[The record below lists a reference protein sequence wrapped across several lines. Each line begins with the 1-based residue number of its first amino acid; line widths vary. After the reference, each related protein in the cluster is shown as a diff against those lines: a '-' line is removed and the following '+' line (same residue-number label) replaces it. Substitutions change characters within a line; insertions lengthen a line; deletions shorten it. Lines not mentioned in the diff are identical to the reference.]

1 MKPHEG
7 TAVTPDTRVDIDSS
21 PKPDLLIQVAPGS
34 INIKRC
40 FWELQWRNRL
50 ARGTY
55 TAVHAEQCRGCEFE
69 PHLEHDPFGARL
81 YCYFIFVSEG
91 VTLPLVSSL
100 SVSATA
106 ENSSQ

>member
-55 TAVHAEQCRGCEFE
+55 MSVLGVSDAE
-69 PHLEHDPFGARL
+69 
-81 YCYFIFVSEG
+81 V
-91 VTLPLVSSL
+91 VSSIL
-100 SVSATA
+100 TWSTSFF
-106 ENSSQ
+106 NSSTSFLVFSHQFRSLHIL

>member
-55 TAVHAEQCRGCEFE
+55 NTIA
-69 PHLEHDPFGARL
+69 
-81 YCYFIFVSEG
+81 YTSKI
-91 VTLPLVSSL
+91 L
-100 SVSATA
+100 SKGPRCSCLL
-106 ENSSQ
+106 